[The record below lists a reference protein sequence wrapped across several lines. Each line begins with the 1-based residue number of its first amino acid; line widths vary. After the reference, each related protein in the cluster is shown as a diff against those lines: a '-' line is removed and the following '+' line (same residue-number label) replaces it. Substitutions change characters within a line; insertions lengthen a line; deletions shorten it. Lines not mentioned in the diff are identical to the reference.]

1 MTDKENRK
9 FLPLY
14 PHGDNSFSGLA
25 LGFGHGLALGF
36 GLDKKTKTTKYK

>member
-1 MTDKENRK
+1 VLLSLT
-9 FLPLY
+9 

-36 GLDKKTKTTKYK
+36 GLDNVK